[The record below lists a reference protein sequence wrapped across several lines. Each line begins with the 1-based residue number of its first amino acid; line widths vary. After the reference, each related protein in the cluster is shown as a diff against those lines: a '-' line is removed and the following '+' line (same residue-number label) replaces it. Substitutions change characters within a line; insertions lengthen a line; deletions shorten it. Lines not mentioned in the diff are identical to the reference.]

1 MNAGTE
7 DHILLEGEEIDIVD
21 NILYEKTKNHLKI
34 RHYEAFISCSLCW
47 LLAVRGL

>member
-21 NILYEKTKNHLKI
+21 NTVSAGRVDTEIAGT
-34 RHYEAFISCSLCW
+34 
-47 LLAVRGL
+47 V